1 VLVIPVSQRLI
12 TLQLGITL
20 AAVALLYALGRIPGA
35 RSAAIGGG
43 IGLAA
48 TLAGA
53 MVLRPAHGQSP
64 AALLRSQLLAEALKV
79 SVTLGLFM
87 AAFLLIRE
95 IAPLPLFTTYAATL
109 AAYGIVLFNKTKEDD
124 L

>member
-1 VLVIPVSQRLI
+1 MIAVSQRLI

-20 AAVALLYALGRIPGA
+20 AAVALLCALGRLPGA
-35 RSAAIGGG
+35 QSAAVGGG

-53 MVLRPAHGQSP
+53 IVLRPAGGRSP
-64 AALLRSQLLAEALKV
+64 AALLRSQLLAEFLKV

-87 AAFLLIRE
+87 AAFLFIRE

-109 AAYGIVLFNKTKEDD
+109 AAYGIVLFNEA
-124 L
+124 